1 MPRAAD
7 GSKLQFWKDRLD
19 QFSSSQRTIQQFCE
33 SVGCSV
39 ATFYYWKRKVAEN
52 ASLISTTASRTK
64 PSRTR
69 HPERPSAFVPVVVR
83 TGSSLP
89 ISVRLTDGTRV
100 VVPADALA
108 ALDRVLEHAHR
119 VAS

>member
-1 MPRAAD
+1 MPRAAS
-7 GSKLQFWKDRLD
+7 GIKRQFWKDRLD

-39 ATFYYWKRKVAEN
+39 ATFYYWKRKLSGN
-52 ASLISTTASRTK
+52 ASSISRTPSRTTASLA
-64 PSRTR
+64 
-69 HPERPSAFVPVVVR
+69 RPAGRASAFVPVVVR
-83 TGSSLP
+83 TGSSP
-89 ISVRLTDGTRV
+89 SICVRLADGTRV

-108 ALDRVLEHAHR
+108 ALERVLEHAHR